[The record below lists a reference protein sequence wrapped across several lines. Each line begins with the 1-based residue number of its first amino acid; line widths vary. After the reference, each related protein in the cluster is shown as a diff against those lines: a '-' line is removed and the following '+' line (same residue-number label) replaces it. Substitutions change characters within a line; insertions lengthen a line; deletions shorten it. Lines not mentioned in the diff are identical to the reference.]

1 MTIAHSIGEAPPR
14 HSVPPDACDCHM
26 HFYDDAVP
34 ALRPASRLVANAGV
48 AQYRALQKR
57 LGISRVVVVQP
68 APYVNDNMVTLAA
81 IAAIGN
87 ARGVAVLHPE
97 VSDAALQRLHAG
109 GIRGIRFSIF
119 DPRTAAVS
127 FDMIAPLAA
136 RMNTLGWHVQLHL
149 RGDQIVEHAALIDS
163 LPCPIVFDHL
173 GRVPQPGATEHP
185 AFAIV
190 QRLLAAR
197 RAWVKLSGAYADT
210 RDGPPGYADAVALMR
225 AYVATAPER
234 CVYGSDWPHP
244 TESADNKP
252 DDARLIDLIA
262 EAAPDETVRR
272 RILVDNPA
280 ALYGF

>member
-1 MTIAHSIGEAPPR
+1 MTIPHTTGDAPPR
-14 HSVPPDACDCHM
+14 HAVPPDACDCHM
-26 HFYDDAVP
+26 HFYDDAFVP
-34 ALRPASRLVANAGV
+34 PRPASRLVTNAGV
-48 AQYRALQKR
+48 PQYRELQKR
-57 LGISRVVVVQP
+57 LGTARVVVVQP
-68 APYVNDNMVTLAA
+68 APYVNDNTVTLAA
-81 IAAIGN
+81 ISAIGN
-87 ARGVAVLHPE
+87 ARGVAVVHPDVTDGE
-97 VSDAALQRLHAG
+97 LQRLHDG

-136 RMNTLGWHVQLHL
+136 RMNARGWHVQLHL
-149 RGDQIVEHAALIDS
+149 RGDQIVEHEALIDS

-173 GRVPQPGATEHP
+173 GRVPQPGALQHP

-190 QRLLAAR
+190 RRLLQAR

-210 RDGPPGYADAVALMR
+210 KDGAPGYADAVALMR
-225 AYVATAPER
+225 AYVAAAPER

-244 TESADNKP
+244 TESADSKP

-262 EAAPDETVRR
+262 EAAPDEAARK

-280 ALYGF
+280 VLYGF